1 MHNERKNMNWN
12 KLKPWNWFKKEQN
25 QESSHLPVRRA
36 DYPQH
41 ALARLHDDV
50 DRLFDSFFEGWGMPS
65 LARMSRLGERGLLP
79 SGFLHPSVDISENK
93 KGYTIRVEI
102 PGVEKDDVK
111 LTIEDDTLFITG
123 EKRQEK
129 EDNDGGYHCVERSYG
144 TFQRMISLPADADQD
159 KLEAKFRNGVLT
171 ITLPR
176 KPGVQSNAR
185 EITIS

>member
-25 QESSHLPVRRA
+25 HESSQLPVRRA
-36 DYPQH
+36 DYSQH
-41 ALARLHDDV
+41 PLARLHDDV
-50 DRLFDSFFEGWGMPS
+50 DRLFDSFFEGWGRPS
-65 LARMSRLGERGLLP
+65 LARMSRMGERGLLP

-93 KGYTIRVEI
+93 KGYTIRAEI

-111 LTIEDDTLFITG
+111 LTIEDDTLLITG

-144 TFQRMISLPADADQD
+144 AFQRMISLPADADQD

>member
-1 MHNERKNMNWN
+1 MDWN

-25 QESSHLPVRRA
+25 NESSNLPVRRA
-36 DYPQH
+36 DHSQH
-41 ALARLHDDV
+41 PLARLHDDM
-50 DRLFDSFFEGWGMPS
+50 DRLLDSFFESWGMPS
-65 LARMSRLGERGLLP
+65 LARMGRAGERGLLP
-79 SGFLHPSVDISENK
+79 SGFLRPSVDISENK

-111 LTIEDDTLFITG
+111 LTIEDDTLLISG

-144 TFQRMISLPADADQD
+144 SFQRVISLPADADQE

-171 ITLPR
+171 LTLPR
-176 KPGVQSNAR
+176 KAGVQSNAR
-185 EITIS
+185 EIAIT